1 MSVMRGQR
9 RGMSDGVRDEVCGV
23 LDVSCG
29 VWLEGLGGIK
39 GVGV

>member
-23 LDVSCG
+23 R
-29 VWLEGLGGIK
+29 LEGLGGIK